1 MAPRVR
7 SRKMASCSP
16 ACGARPL
23 DQQLQ
28 PVPDMSNTG
37 RQFSIKASRTASRI
51 AIMTSALA
59 MASATVRAEPAP
71 PASPS
76 SSAQPLRLDSDDGRA
91 SLLRL
96 DPDIWIVNARH
107 RSQGPR
113 PLEHWTR
120 VCDAP
125 CNALVDRNGLFMIA
139 GDGLTPSEP
148 FSLGKDVKTLKV
160 TAGSS
165 ARRSLGLAGVVLG
178 AGIASIG
185 IGMAATT
192 QNPTSPPPGWPAS
205 LGWDQPS
212 NPPAALT
219 WGFVVIGAV
228 MLIVGTAVAAGQSTV
243 VEPSPSP

>member
-1 MAPRVR
+1 
-7 SRKMASCSP
+7 MASCSP
-16 ACGARPL
+16 ACGARLL

-37 RQFSIKASRTASRI
+37 RQFSINASGGARRI

-59 MASATVRAEPAP
+59 AASATARAEPAP
-71 PASPS
+71 PAGPS

-91 SLLRL
+91 SLLRF

-107 RSQGPR
+107 RLGAPR
-113 PLEHWTR
+113 VEHWTR

-125 CNALVDRNGLFMIA
+125 CNALVDRNGLFMVV

-148 FSLGKDVKTLKV
+148 FSLEKDVRTLKV

-165 ARRSLGLAGVVLG
+165 ARRSLGLAGVMLG
-178 AGIASIG
+178 AGMTSIG
-185 IGMAATT
+185 IAMAATT
-192 QNPTSPPPGWPAS
+192 RKPTSPPPGWPAS

-219 WGFVVIGAV
+219 WGFVVVGAV
-228 MLIVGTAVAAGQSTV
+228 TLIVGMAVAAGQSTV
-243 VEPSPSP
+243 VEPSPNP